1 MTGLEKILAQIE
13 SDAKSS
19 ANDMIKEAKEKADKI
34 IQDANAE
41 SAKQASQILKQGE
54 GKTADIK
61 QRGASSALFE
71 KRNKLLAFK
80 QGYIDT
86 CIKNVRASL
95 ENAPDGEYF
104 ENLLSLVSLYAK
116 KENGVMYLNEKD
128 LARMPQ
134 GFAAKVAAAAGH
146 SITVSDTPRSI
157 DSGFLLVYEGID
169 INCSFRAI
177 FEDQEDTLRDLAG
190 QILFPE
196 A

>member
-1 MTGLEKILAQIE
+1 MTGLEKILSQI
-13 SDAKSS
+13 STDAKSS
-19 ANDMIKEAKEKADKI
+19 ADEMITEAQAKADKI
-34 IQDANAE
+34 IADANAE
-41 SAKQASQILKQGE
+41 AAKQAQQILKQGE

-80 QGYIDT
+80 QAYIDN
-86 CIKNVRASL
+86 CIGSVRTSL
-95 ENAPDGEYF
+95 ENAPDADYF

-134 GFAAKVAAAAGH
+134 GFAARAAAAAGH
-146 SITVSDTPRSI
+146 SITISDTPRPI
-157 DSGFLLVYEGID
+157 DSGFLLIYEGID

-177 FEDQEDTLRDLAG
+177 FEDKEDTLRDIAG